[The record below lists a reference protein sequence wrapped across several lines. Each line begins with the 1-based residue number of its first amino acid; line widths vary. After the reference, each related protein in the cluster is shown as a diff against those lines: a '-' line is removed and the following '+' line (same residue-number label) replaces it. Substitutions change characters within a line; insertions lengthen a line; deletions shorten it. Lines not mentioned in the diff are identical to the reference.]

1 MKRAIIV
8 LLISLLV
15 INNLGTVVPYGYN
28 LKDSNLIEFK
38 DDFNRE
44 FIDIYDTFYRIT
56 FKIDKSTDLN
66 HTLKLLQGVITEN
79 KLSYEVIKEDN
90 LRDIKKNNFC
100 NIYTS
105 DTNGYNNVIIDMKLL
120 VEDNI
125 DKLSCDIKI
134 ALKDEII
141 KLDTK
146 KNFRLKV
153 NDKYTMLEIKG
164 IVEDYLKKNRYKVNL
179 VDIYNGYS
187 MSIKKNRDHD
197 LGFKLSII
205 EYDKE
210 NYILFGEPDIYISY

>member
-15 INNLGTVVPYGYN
+15 INNLGTIVPYGCN
-28 LKDSNLIEFK
+28 LNDSNHMEFI
-38 DDFNRE
+38 DDINRE
-44 FIDIYDTFYRIT
+44 FIDIYDTFYRMT

-66 HTLKLLQGVITEN
+66 HTLKLLQSVITKN
-79 KLSYEVIKEDN
+79 KLSFEVIKEDN
-90 LRDIKKNNFC
+90 FRDIKKNSFC

-120 VEDNI
+120 VEDDI
-125 DKLSCDIKI
+125 DKLSCDIKF
-134 ALKDEII
+134 AFKDKII

-146 KNFRLKV
+146 KNLRLKV
-153 NDKYTMLEIKG
+153 NNKFSILEVKG

-187 MSIKKNRDHD
+187 MSIKRNRDH

-205 EYDKE
+205 EYDKD